1 MLFNASRKAE
11 VLAPHDDVYPL
22 RRCVPEVREW
32 FGPCVYG
39 LLAALPPPRRHL
51 ISVKRRNYT
60 KAFSFRSYGFVRA
73 LLASV
78 SSQSAAS
85 CENS

>member
-22 RRCVPEVREW
+22 RRCIPEVKEW

-39 LLAALPPPRRHL
+39 LLAALPPPRRRL
-51 ISVKRRNYT
+51 ISVKR
-60 KAFSFRSYGFVRA
+60 
-73 LLASV
+73 
-78 SSQSAAS
+78 
-85 CENS
+85 